1 MVMINKSITSIS
13 KGTSKQRRKGAYLN
27 NARNRATRLYKENK
41 VLVYKQN
48 KGYNIKARVIQYI
61 QGVYNQNEASKIA
74 KLASKWIKIY

>member
-1 MVMINKSITSIS
+1 MINKSIASIS
-13 KGTSKQRRKGAYLN
+13 KGTSKQRREGTYLN
-27 NARNRATRLYKENK
+27 NARNRATRLYKEKK

-48 KGYNIKARVIQYI
+48 KGYNMKARVIQYI